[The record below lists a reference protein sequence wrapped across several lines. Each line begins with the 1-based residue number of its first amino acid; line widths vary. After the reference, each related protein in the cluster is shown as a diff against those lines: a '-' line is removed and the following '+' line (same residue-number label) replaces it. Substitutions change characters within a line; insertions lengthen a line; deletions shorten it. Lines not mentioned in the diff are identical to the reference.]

1 MLIRIGGMRLSAL
14 SSLLLLIALPAS
26 ADTIVLK
33 NGRRIVASGVAEEGD
48 RVSYETPAGQLSL
61 PRSIVARIE
70 RNDLAPAAA
79 PRDSDPGVAPPQLN
93 PAEGYANVADA
104 AVRNGSI
111 DFGYLERLDSDA
123 SHGAAAALA
132 KDAAAHHAAAQSL
145 LARGDFDGA
154 AGQYRQALI
163 YAPDHLGLLL
173 NLAVLY
179 LRQSEFTAAMDPL
192 ERARRVAPDS
202 PDVAKLMGWAYYG
215 ANKLDQAVEEWKQ
228 ALRLRPEPDVQQAL
242 EKAERDRSVEKS
254 YREGESA
261 HFLLRYSGAAA
272 PDLARA
278 MLRELEEDYRF
289 LESGLDYSPPEPI
302 GVILYT
308 DQSFMDITRAPQWA
322 GAINDGRIRVPVQGL
337 SSVTPELRRVLTHEL
352 THSFITQKTRG
363 RCPTWLQEGVAQW
376 MEGRRSGAAA
386 AMLVQ
391 NYERHSAASLAAL
404 EGFWTGLSSDSAAFA
419 YAWSLAAVESI
430 ITAGGMGDVER
441 LLGAVAND
449 PSTEA
454 ALHDALREDY
464 ADLEQQAAAYL
475 RRTYLR

>member
-1 MLIRIGGMRLSAL
+1 
-14 SSLLLLIALPAS
+14 
-26 ADTIVLK
+26 VK
-33 NGRRIVASGVAEEGD
+33 
-48 RVSYETPAGQLSL
+48 
-61 PRSIVARIE
+61 
-70 RNDLAPAAA
+70 
-79 PRDSDPGVAPPQLN
+79 
-93 PAEGYANVADA
+93 
-104 AVRNGSI
+104 
-111 DFGYLERLDSDA
+111 
-123 SHGAAAALA
+123 
-132 KDAAAHHAAAQSL
+132 
-145 LARGDFDGA
+145 
-154 AGQYRQALI
+154 
-163 YAPDHLGLLL
+163 
-173 NLAVLY
+173 
-179 LRQSEFTAAMDPL
+179 
-192 ERARRVAPDS
+192 
-202 PDVAKLMGWAYYG
+202 
-215 ANKLDQAVEEWKQ
+215 
-228 ALRLRPEPDVQQAL
+228 QAL

-261 HFLLRYSGAAA
+261 HFLLKYSGAAA

-337 SSVTPELRRVLTHEL
+337 SSVTPDLRRVLTHEL

-386 AMLVQ
+386 ALLVQ
-391 NYERHSAASLAAL
+391 SYERHSAASLAAL
-404 EGFWTGLSSDSAAFA
+404 EGFWTGLSSDAAAFA

-430 ITAGGMGDVER
+430 IAAGGMGDVER
-441 LLGAVAND
+441 LLGAVANG

-454 ALHDALREDY
+454 ALRDVLREDY
-464 ADLEQQAAAYL
+464 ADFEQQAAAYL